1 MSFYLF
7 YITIQD
13 INECSSN
20 NGGCDLHATCV
31 NTPGGFRCVCDNG
44 FSGDGFNCTD
54 INECLDEPNLCEN
67 GACINTDGSFSCDC
81 QKGFMHPA
89 EEYSQV
95 CNIPWQTN
103 YSFLLHFDKT
113 LNNI

>member
-1 MSFYLF
+1 M
-7 YITIQD
+7 
-13 INECSSN
+13 
-20 NGGCDLHATCV
+20 HATCV
-31 NTPGGFRCVCDNG
+31 NTPGGFRCICDNG

-95 CNIPWQTN
+95 CDRPYRN
-103 YSFLLHFDKT
+103 SDFCHFR
-113 LNNI
+113 LQVSHHI